1 MIVPLTEDEEYE
13 INMEMAHEVATASVA
28 DDMVNAPAHYQSE
41 DGLECWQAQ
50 QAAVGRAGFV
60 YYCRATA
67 IKYCWRAGDK
77 DPAREAEDL
86 RKAAWYLNKA
96 AEVIDAFHTS

>member
-1 MIVPLTEDEEYE
+1 MKIVPLTDEELE
-13 INMEMAHEVATASVA
+13 AINEVVYQNE
-28 DDMVNAPAHYQSE
+28 DMVNAPAHYQSE
-41 DGLECWQAQ
+41 DGIECWQAQ

-60 YYCRATA
+60 AHCRATA

-77 DPAREAEDL
+77 EPEREAEDL

-96 AEVIDAFHTS
+96 AEVIDASM